1 MAGER
6 TIGEVGKVP
15 QGRLMGRS
23 GAVTLSG
30 GPAQQIRILV
40 VEDEPTVR
48 AALRTVLG
56 GSGFEVTEAAT
67 GAEATAVND
76 AGQVDVV
83 LLDLVLPDTDGVSLL
98 VRLRKARNVPVVVLS
113 GRRPLADKLRAL
125 DAGADDYVMKP
136 FHTAELLARIRAVL
150 RRSKAAPE
158 GPGLVTVGD
167 VEIDLTKRVVRRNGE
182 MLRLTPTELRLLLE
196 LVGNPGMLLTHSELL
211 KRVWGETYGTESH
224 YLRVYIA
231 QLRRKLGD
239 SATRPRMIRTEPG
252 LGYRWM
258 ERSG

>member
-1 MAGER
+1 M
-6 TIGEVGKVP
+6 
-15 QGRLMGRS
+15 
-23 GAVTLSG
+23 TLSG
-30 GPAQQIRILV
+30 GPAQPVRVLI
-40 VEDEPTVR
+40 VEEERAVR

-56 GSGFEVTEAAT
+56 GNGFAVTEAAT

-83 LLDLVLPDTDGVSLL
+83 LLDLVLPDTDGVTLL
-98 VRLRKARNVPVVVLS
+98 ARLRKARNVPIVVLS
-113 GRRPLADKLRAL
+113 GRRPLADRVRAL

-136 FHTAELLARIRAVL
+136 FHTAELLARIRAVM
-150 RRSKAAPE
+150 RRSRAKPE
-158 GPGLVTVGD
+158 GSRLVTIGD
-167 VEIDLTKRVVRRNGE
+167 VEIDPTKRVVRRGGE
-182 MLRLTPTELRLLLE
+182 MVRLTPTELRLLLA
-196 LVGNPGMLLTHSELL
+196 LVGNPGMLLTHAELL

-258 ERSG
+258 EKHG

>member
-1 MAGER
+1 LIVE
-6 TIGEVGKVP
+6 EE
-15 QGRLMGRS
+15 
-23 GAVTLSG
+23 
-30 GPAQQIRILV
+30 PA
-40 VEDEPTVR
+40 VR

-56 GSGFEVTEAAT
+56 GNGFAVTEAAT

-83 LLDLVLPDTDGVSLL
+83 LLDLVLPDTDGVTLL
-98 VRLRKARNVPVVVLS
+98 ARLRKARNVPIVVLS
-113 GRRPLADKLRAL
+113 GRRPLADRVRAL

-136 FHTAELLARIRAVL
+136 FHAAELLARIRAVM
-150 RRSKAAPE
+150 RRTKAPPE
-158 GPGLVTVGD
+158 GPRLVVVGD
-167 VEIDLTKRVVRRNGE
+167 VEIDQTKRVVRRRGE
-182 MLRLTPTELRLLLE
+182 MVRLTPTELRLLLE
-196 LVGNPGMLLTHSELL
+196 LVGNPGMLLTHAELL

-239 SATRPRMIRTEPG
+239 SATRSRMIRTEPG

-258 ERSG
+258 EKPG